1 MKTSVVICTYADVRL
16 PHLRAAIE
24 GVRAQQPPADELVLV
39 VDHNPAL
46 ASALRDAEPDAVVVE
61 NAEQRGLSGA
71 RNTGLSVAAGDVVV
85 FLDDDAVPRAGWL
98 AALLAPLRAEA
109 SVSGVGGGAAP
120 AWESGARPAWFPEEL
135 DWVVGCSFRGQAGG
149 DVRNPIG
156 CSMAF
161 RASTFA
167 EVGGFVH
174 SLGRVGTV
182 PLGCEETELGL
193 RVNRA
198 GGRIVLAPD
207 SVVDHFVPRSR
218 GTLRYVLHRCY
229 AEGISKSVVRRLA
242 AGSPATLGPEQR
254 YALDMVLAML
264 RAPLEG
270 LRARSLGVA
279 ARALVIPLALAAAA
293 VGFARGELSARR
305 APSASA

>member
-1 MKTSVVICTYADVRL
+1 VKTTVVICTYADARL
-16 PHLRAAIE
+16 PHLRAAID
-24 GVRAQQPPADELVLV
+24 GVRAQEPPVDELVLV

-46 ASALRDAEPDAVVVE
+46 AATLRSSVPDAVVVE

-71 RNTGLSVAAGDVVV
+71 RNTGLAVAAGDVVA
-85 FLDDDAVPRAGWL
+85 FLDDDAVPRPGWL
-98 AALLAPLRAEA
+98 GALVAPLEA
-109 SVSGVGGGAAP
+109 DPGIAGVGGAASP
-120 AWESGARPAWFPEEL
+120 AWEAGARPSWFPEEL
-135 DWVVGCSFRGQAGG
+135 DWVVGCSFRGQAGQGGG

-198 GGRIVLAPD
+198 GGRIVLAD
-207 SVVDHFVPRSR
+207 TSVVDHFVPRSR

-242 AGSPATLGPEQR
+242 AGTPSTLGPEQR
-254 YALDMVLAML
+254 YALTMALAVL
-264 RAPLEG
+264 RAPLDAV
-270 LRARSLGVA
+270 RARSLGVA
-279 ARALVIPLALAAAA
+279 GRAVVIPAALIAAA
-293 VGFARGELSARR
+293 VGFARGELAGRR
-305 APSASA
+305 RS